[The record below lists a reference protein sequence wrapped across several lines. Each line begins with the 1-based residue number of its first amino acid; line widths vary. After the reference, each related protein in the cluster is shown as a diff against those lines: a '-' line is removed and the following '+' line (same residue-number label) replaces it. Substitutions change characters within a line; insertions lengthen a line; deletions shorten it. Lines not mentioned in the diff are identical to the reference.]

1 MNVIKLFRYEFISY
15 FRRWRIIINLPILL
29 FFSLIFRHNTT
40 APKFNISFFS
50 SIFIYLVTFLNLD
63 IMWDFFNKKYEFPF
77 LIHFPFKRKEIFIAK
92 WVSLLFYFGL
102 FLLLFLITTQ
112 FRMRRIFIEPF
123 IYTFLELII
132 FLNIIT
138 IFSFSRTLYLPLFA
152 FIFFNVVA
160 ILLRANLFS
169 YNGYFREVY
178 IIIGLLLPPLNSL
191 IIHSLS
197 IFDVFSL
204 AIYVFLLFILAIY
217 YVERYEFS

>member
-1 MNVIKLFRYEFISY
+1 
-15 FRRWRIIINLPILL
+15 
-29 FFSLIFRHNTT
+29 
-40 APKFNISFFS
+40 
-50 SIFIYLVTFLNLD
+50 
-63 IMWDFFNKKYEFPF
+63 
-77 LIHFPFKRKEIFIAK
+77 
-92 WVSLLFYFGL
+92 
-102 FLLLFLITTQ
+102 
-112 FRMRRIFIEPF
+112 MRRIFIEPF

-169 YNGYFREVY
+169 YNGYFRKVY

>member
-1 MNVIKLFRYEFISY
+1 
-15 FRRWRIIINLPILL
+15 
-29 FFSLIFRHNTT
+29 
-40 APKFNISFFS
+40 
-50 SIFIYLVTFLNLD
+50 
-63 IMWDFFNKKYEFPF
+63 
-77 LIHFPFKRKEIFIAK
+77 K

-169 YNGYFREVY
+169 YNGYFRKVY